1 MQQLVGTR
9 NEDTR
14 YDFLLFIS
22 RVLTS
27 CLPDLYL
34 HNTLSRYRLLRL
46 YFRCLFNAV
55 HTIRTCKSFQTN
67 DFQDRFLTTRTH
79 GRAKVISIFLKLGTV
94 RLFHCF
100 SNQEELHL
108 LSSKLLSRIFV
119 SRQIL
124 KVHPS
129 TRTQSI
135 GFEPIRPLRP
145 RISNPLQYL
154 YGNSAYFISPAC
166 SKHNCHRW

>member
-9 NEDTR
+9 IEDTR
-14 YDFLLFIS
+14 DDFLLFIG
-22 RVLTS
+22 RVLPS

-79 GRAKVISIFLKLGTV
+79 GRLCGLVLFLRKTRSTTRNLNLRNFSACYYTILACVILAFMSPTT
-94 RLFHCF
+94 
-100 SNQEELHL
+100 
-108 LSSKLLSRIFV
+108 LSEV
-119 SRQIL
+119 STHKRR
-124 KVHPS
+124 V
-129 TRTQSI
+129 
-135 GFEPIRPLRP
+135 
-145 RISNPLQYL
+145 
-154 YGNSAYFISPAC
+154 
-166 SKHNCHRW
+166 

>member
-9 NEDTR
+9 NEDMR
-14 YDFLLFIS
+14 YDFLLFIG

-55 HTIRTCKSFQTN
+55 HTIRTCKSFQAN

-79 GRAKVISIFLKLGTV
+79 GRRDGHF
-94 RLFHCF
+94 LFHSEMFGYHPQKPIGIERPLTVTQVPF
-100 SNQEELHL
+100 SPL
-108 LSSKLLSRIFV
+108 
-119 SRQIL
+119 RQIL
-124 KVHPS
+124 SSAHPS
-129 TRTQSI
+129 APTQSI

-145 RISNPLQYL
+145 RISNSLQYL
-154 YGNSAYFISPAC
+154 YGNSAFFIFLKFRNTVIGS
-166 SKHNCHRW
+166 RL

>member
-14 YDFLLFIS
+14 YDFLLFIG

-27 CLPDLYL
+27 CLPDLYP

-46 YFRCLFNAV
+46 YFSCLFNAV

-67 DFQDRFLTTRTH
+67 DFQDRSLTTRTH
-79 GRAKVISIFLKLGTV
+79 GRTKVISIFLKLGTV

-100 SNQEELHL
+100 SNQEELKGCLRL
-108 LSSKLLSRIFV
+108 LTRVLRRFV
-119 SRQIL
+119 RFFLRHIL
-124 KVHPS
+124 QCQRRV
-129 TRTQSI
+129 
-135 GFEPIRPLRP
+135 
-145 RISNPLQYL
+145 
-154 YGNSAYFISPAC
+154 
-166 SKHNCHRW
+166 